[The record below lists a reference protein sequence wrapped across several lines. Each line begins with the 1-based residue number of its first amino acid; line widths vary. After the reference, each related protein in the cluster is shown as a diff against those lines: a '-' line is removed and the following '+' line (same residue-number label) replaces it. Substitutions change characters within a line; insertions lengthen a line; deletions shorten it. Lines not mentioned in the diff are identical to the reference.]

1 MMLPLQSLA
10 LYSGFYVNELIS
22 RVIEPETANP
32 QLFHEYLQC
41 LIGLA
46 ARENIEPVLRRFE
59 FNLLRMLG
67 YGIDFSHCA
76 GSGEPIDP
84 SMTYR
89 YRAEKGFI
97 ASLIKDN
104 LTFYGRE
111 LLAFDSLTF
120 TEPDV
125 LYAAKRFTRIAL
137 KPYLGDKP
145 LKSRELFTKDLLYMS
160 K

>member
-46 ARENIEPVLRRFE
+46 VRENIEPVLRRFE
-59 FNLLRMLG
+59 FNLLRILG

-76 GSGEPIDP
+76 GSGEPI
-84 SMTYR
+84 
-89 YRAEKGFI
+89 EK
-97 ASLIKDN
+97 
-104 LTFYGRE
+104 
-111 LLAFDSLTF
+111 
-120 TEPDV
+120 
-125 LYAAKRFTRIAL
+125 
-137 KPYLGDKP
+137 
-145 LKSRELFTKDLLYMS
+145 
-160 K
+160 